1 MSVAPIGIGDRLIGP
16 GERVDVD
23 VPLPS
28 LYTQSPVFLPI
39 QVLHG
44 RRPGPVLFVTA
55 AIHGDEINGVE
66 IIRRLMTTKAVRHL
80 RGTLLAVP
88 VVNTY
93 GFVRQSRYLPDRRD
107 LNRSFPGS
115 ETGSLAARLANTLM
129 REVVTRATH
138 GIDLHTGAAHRENLP
153 QIRTALDADASLPGL
168 ARAFGA
174 PVILNSELR
183 DGSLRAAAAE
193 RQIPL
198 LVYEAGEA
206 LRFDEIAIRAGL
218 RGILAVMRHLGMLRG
233 AGGLRL
239 RPVATPVVARASL
252 WVRAQQ
258 SGVLRSLT
266 PLGAQVH
273 RGDRLGVIADVFRHE
288 EESVLAPVNGIVIGR
303 TNLPLVTEGEALYHI
318 ARFGRPD
325 EAAESVERFQSAFA
339 RDEAADDLEAR
350 SDHRPFESQA
360 PVDERPHESA

>member
-1 MSVAPIGIGDRLIGP
+1 MARAELAAAPITIGDCRIQP

-28 LYTQSPVFLPI
+28 LYTQSPVFLPVQI
-39 QVLHG
+39 LHG
-44 RRPGPVLFVTA
+44 HRAGPTLFVTA

-66 IIRRLMTTKAVRHL
+66 IIRRLMSIKALRHL

-107 LNRSFPGS
+107 LNRCFPGS
-115 ETGSLAARLANTLM
+115 ETGSLAARLAHTLM
-129 REVVTRATH
+129 REVVAHASH

-153 QIRTALDADASLPGL
+153 QIRTALDTGLEVEDL

-174 PVILNSELR
+174 PVILSSELR

-193 RQIPL
+193 RSIPL

-218 RGILAVMRHLGMLRG
+218 RGILAVMRHLGMMRG
-233 AGGLRL
+233 TGGLRL
-239 RPVATPVVARASL
+239 RPVTAPVVARSSL
-252 WVRAQQ
+252 WVRANQ

-266 PLGAQVH
+266 PLGAHVK
-273 RGDRLGVIADVFRHE
+273 RGDRLGVIADVFRQE
-288 EESVLAPVNGIVIGR
+288 EEPVSAPVSGIVIGR
-303 TNLPLVTEGEALYHI
+303 TNLPLVTEGEAIYHI

-325 EAAESVERFQSAFA
+325 EAAETVERFQSAYA
-339 RDEAADDLEAR
+339 
-350 SDHRPFESQA
+350 
-360 PVDERPHESA
+360 ESALDALSPGPEPEPPIV